1 MRRALP
7 HSGSSS
13 TGLCELGSSA
23 WRVPSLG
30 ADCGRVPLFADVS
43 RAYRK
48 TDRFCHRNRYRNHW
62 CGSNSLKAAR
72 QIAGQ
77 ARAAASVPVA
87 RLLRSLPRLD
97 EEKNAQSGGRSLN
110 AILMNPLADRE
121 WANAISLHPD
131 ATIFHSTAWARVLAD
146 NYGHRPCY
154 VQMSLNGSLLAL
166 VPMMEV
172 QSVLTRSRGICLPFS
187 DYCAPLTFSSFGH
200 ELVTQKLQQIARER
214 RWSYFELRSHSMVPI
229 NVPASESYY
238 GHFLDLRI
246 GPEAVISNFSSSVQR
261 AVRKAQRSGLNVS
274 IQSSPEAM
282 AQFYKLHV
290 RTRRR
295 HGVPSQSLSFFI
307 NIQRHLI
314 SPGFGFIVL
323 VECQKGPIAAAIFFK
338 LGRHAVYKFG
348 ASDERLQELRANNL
362 AMFEAIR
369 YLAEGGAE
377 ALHFGRTEKENQGLR
392 RFKLSWGA
400 AAETIDYARFEMASA
415 SWKRWHDSRSTLHQH
430 VFRALPASLN
440 RLAGAIIYPHLD

>member
-1 MRRALP
+1 M
-7 HSGSSS
+7 
-13 TGLCELGSSA
+13 
-23 WRVPSLG
+23 
-30 ADCGRVPLFADVS
+30 
-43 RAYRK
+43 
-48 TDRFCHRNRYRNHW
+48 
-62 CGSNSLKAAR
+62 
-72 QIAGQ
+72 
-77 ARAAASVPVA
+77 ASVPVA
-87 RLLRSLPRLD
+87 PLLRSLPRLD

-110 AILMNPLADRE
+110 AILMNPLVDRE
-121 WANAISLHPD
+121 WDDAISTHPD
-131 ATIFHSTAWARVLAD
+131 ATIFHSTAWARVLVD
-146 NYGHRPCY
+146 TYGHRPCY

-214 RWSYFELRSHSMVPI
+214 RWSYFELRSHSIVPD

-238 GHFLDLRI
+238 GHSLDLRI
-246 GPEAVISNFSSSVQR
+246 GPEALISNFSSSVQR
-261 AVRKAQRSGLNVS
+261 AVRKAQRSGLSVS
-274 IQSSPEAM
+274 IQSSPDAM

-295 HGVPSQSLSFFI
+295 HGVPPQPQSFFI

-314 SPGFGFIVL
+314 SSGLGFIVL
-323 VECQKGPIAAAIFFK
+323 VECQKGPIAAAMFFK

-369 YLAEGGAE
+369 YLAEEGAE
-377 ALHFGRTEKENQGLR
+377 ALHFGRTERENQGLR

-400 AAETIDYARFEMASA
+400 TEETIDYARFDTASA
-415 SWKRWHDSRSTLHQH
+415 SWKHSCDRRSTFHKRL
-430 VFRALPASLN
+430 FRALPASLN
-440 RLAGAIIYPHLD
+440 RLAGAMIYPHLD

>member
-1 MRRALP
+1 M
-7 HSGSSS
+7 
-13 TGLCELGSSA
+13 
-23 WRVPSLG
+23 
-30 ADCGRVPLFADVS
+30 
-43 RAYRK
+43 
-48 TDRFCHRNRYRNHW
+48 
-62 CGSNSLKAAR
+62 
-72 QIAGQ
+72 AGQ
-77 ARAAASVPVA
+77 ARAGASVPVA
-87 RLLRSLPRLD
+87 PLLRSVPRLD
-97 EEKNAQSGGRSLN
+97 EEKNAQRGGPSLS
-110 AILMNPLADRE
+110 ASLMNPLVDRE
-121 WANAISLHPD
+121 WDDAISAHPD

-146 NYGHRPCY
+146 TYGHRPCY
-154 VQMSLNGSLLAL
+154 VQISLNGGLLAL

-172 QSVLTRSRGICLPFS
+172 RSVLTRSRGICLPFS

-200 ELVTQKLQQIARER
+200 ELVTQKLQQIAHER
-214 RWSYFELRSHSMVPI
+214 CWSYFELRGRSIVPS

-246 GPEAVISNFSSSVQR
+246 GPEALISNFSSSVQR
-261 AVRKAQRSGLNVS
+261 AVRKAQRSGLSVS
-274 IQSSPEAM
+274 IQSSADAM

-295 HGVPSQSLSFFI
+295 HGVPPQPRSFFI

-314 SPGFGFIVL
+314 STGFGFVVL
-323 VECQKGPIAAAIFFK
+323 VESPKGPIAAAMFFR

-377 ALHFGRTEKENQGLR
+377 VLHFGRTERENQGLR

-400 AAETIDYARFEMASA
+400 TEEKIDYARFDTASA
-415 SWKRWHDSRSTLHQH
+415 SWKHSCDRRSTFHKPF
-430 VFRALPASLN
+430 FRALPASLN
-440 RLAGAIIYPHLD
+440 RLAGAMIYPHLD